1 VALFSLHSAV
11 RLGAAEAVAGRLRRL
26 ADGTLANA
34 GPTDRTLQNAALMN
48 GTPASG
54 LPAKAAFTNATLV
67 VLFARHAEAC
77 AGDDGGA
84 LHAVALEFEVLGLT
98 LYAAEAQAQAA
109 RAYRRGGEHRPA
121 KAAAAAGWALSRRC
135 EGARTPALAELTA
148 PELTLRQLE
157 IARLAAAGL
166 SNRAIAERLTVS
178 IRTVANHLC
187 AAYERLG
194 VNDRAGLARLLAGLE
209 RHVA

>member
-1 VALFSLHSAV
+1 V
-11 RLGAAEAVAGRLRRL
+11 RDDGAALQAAGR
-26 ADGTLANA
+26 
-34 GPTDRTLQNAALMN
+34 
-48 GTPASG
+48 
-54 LPAKAAFTNATLV
+54 
-67 VLFARHAEAC
+67 
-77 AGDDGGA
+77 
-84 LHAVALEFEVLGLT
+84 EFELLGLT

-109 RAYRRGGEHRPA
+109 RAYRRAGEHRQA
-121 KAAAAAGWALSRRC
+121 RAAATIGWTLGRRC

-187 AAYERLG
+187 GAYERLG

-209 RHVA
+209 RRVA